1 VFLLNRQHHTD
12 KLNFKL
18 MQAIAICATLG
29 KTITL
34 CSIYPAIV
42 VNSTDLENL
51 TAQLPPPI
59 LLIGEFNANSTLWGC
74 SKTDH

>member
-1 VFLLNRQHHTD
+1 
-12 KLNFKL
+12 